1 MNASAAL
8 LAVVCLAV
16 GGAGGWLARS
26 RWTMT
31 RSSHDPAAPF
41 TVEATIRI
49 PGLLF
54 AAPIYGL
61 GLEVSGLLVSELTPP
76 APDDGIDG
84 ATGLPWG
91 GSPGNVPPGEE

>member
-1 MNASAAL
+1 MTPAAAL
-8 LAVVCLAV
+8 LAIVCLAL

-54 AAPIYGL
+54 SAPIYGL
-61 GLEVSGLLVSELTPP
+61 GLEVSGLLISDLTPG
-76 APDDGIDG
+76 APGDGTDPT
-84 ATGLPWG
+84 TGLDPRIWG
-91 GSPGNVPPGEE
+91 DGTQ